1 MMMTY
6 GYAQGVSKFSND
18 LTTNF
23 WNASTVIN
31 ITVINITEFVEIT
44 DTEYK
49 LVKDKPQIHWF
60 CPPCNTKVM
69 KNLKKAAR

>member
-23 WNASTVIN
+23 WKVS
-31 ITVINITEFVEIT
+31 TVINITEFVEIT
-44 DTEYK
+44 DIEYK